1 MGEAEGGHRQQAGDQ
16 GETGQGRGAH
26 DAMRSQHGLVVD
38 MKTSGR
44 RPAQVCGR
52 GGARRG
58 LTTRRSS
65 SQELPEKWNNVKKMA
80 VTVRQQVAPLQ
91 ANEVALLRQRCSA
104 FDLEQQQFCEQ
115 FRREA
120 PFRYR
125 PTPFFS
131 AWQSLGNGGS
141 LG

>member
-1 MGEAEGGHRQQAGDQ
+1 MPPSVRSAGE
-16 GETGQGRGAH
+16 GER
-26 DAMRSQHGLVVD
+26 DV
-38 MKTSGR
+38 
-44 RPAQVCGR
+44 
-52 GGARRG
+52 G
-58 LTTRRSS
+58 LTTWRSS

-120 PFRYR
+120 PFRYG

-131 AWQSLGNGGS
+131 EWQSLGN
-141 LG
+141 